1 MNKRFDLLYKLLL
14 KRNINIDLFIELLK
28 YISK

>member
-1 MNKRFDLLYKLLL
+1 MNKRYDLLYKLLL